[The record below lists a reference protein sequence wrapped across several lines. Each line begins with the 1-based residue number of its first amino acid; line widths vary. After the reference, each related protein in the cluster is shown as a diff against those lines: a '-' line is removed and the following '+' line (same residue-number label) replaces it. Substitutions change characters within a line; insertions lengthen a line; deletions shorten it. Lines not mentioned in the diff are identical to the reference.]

1 MMNKHRLGWIGASIT
16 AGIFPTFQMAFAP
29 ETLVAHAGSEHR
41 VDDQAVADQ
50 ALALA
55 VWSGQP
61 ALFTS
66 GDGALS
72 NAG

>member
-1 MMNKHRLGWIGASIT
+1 MMNKHRLGWIGASIA
-16 AGIFPTFQMAFAP
+16 AGIFPTFQMTFAP
-29 ETLVAHAGSEHR
+29 ETLAAHAGSDDS
-41 VDDQAVADQ
+41 VDDQAAADQ
-50 ALALA
+50 AQALP

-61 ALFTS
+61 THFT